1 MVSMGYEKQFEYN
14 RQEHA
19 AFWADINALKEAHK
33 AAMARMERAEERMDR
48 AEKRMDRFERG
59 VRTIIV
65 QGMKRIARLEQGQI
79 ELQQAV
85 KAFLRARGNGGNGH
99 RRS

>member
-1 MVSMGYEKQFEYN
+1 MDYEKQFEYN
-14 RQEHA
+14 RQEHVE
-19 AFWADINALKEAHK
+19 FWADINALKEAHK

-48 AEKRMDRFERG
+48 FEKG
-59 VRTIIV
+59 VRTLIV
-65 QGMKRIARLEQGQI
+65 HGMKRIARLEQGQI

-85 KAFLRARGNGGNGH
+85 KAFLRVRGNGGNGH